1 MNNFEVEEEIKK
13 NSEKRLNFL
22 KIMEEQRKK
31 RIEEEKIIRKEK
43 IKIQFEQIKIKSKI
57 KTE

>member
-1 MNNFEVEEEIKK
+1 MNNFEAEEEIKK

-31 RIEEEKIIRKEK
+31 RIEEEKRIREENM
-43 IKIQFEQIKIKSKI
+43 KIQFEQIKIKSKI
-57 KTE
+57 KS